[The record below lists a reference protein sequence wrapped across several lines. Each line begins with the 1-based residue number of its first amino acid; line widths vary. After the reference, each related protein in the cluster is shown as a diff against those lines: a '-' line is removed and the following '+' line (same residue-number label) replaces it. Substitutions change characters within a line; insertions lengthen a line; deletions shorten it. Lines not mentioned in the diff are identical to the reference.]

1 MLNRKK
7 FSYSK
12 HHLFIRPQNI
22 SQTTDALHIF
32 AYSLQMSS
40 SLFLTSVSQ
49 SVSQRCPPDCFPQM
63 HSRLLTK
70 SYLTFLLHGK
80 KFPCSKHQRFIRP
93 KNISRTVRERT
104 RQDCW
109 SQTSHTRLPTDILQT
124 HSLMYFPICFPQ
136 VSSTLIS
143 HSFPPNVSA
152 KTGGLRCL
160 PDCFS
165 RISADSFSQVFKWEL
180 SSSFSSLV
188 CSKLLPI
195 DMFQMF
201 PKADLQTASH
211 G

>member
-1 MLNRKK
+1 MLNRNK

-136 VSSTLIS
+136 VSSTL
-143 HSFPPNVSA
+143 FPTVFLRMLLLRLVASAVSQ
-152 KTGGLRCL
+152 
-160 PDCFS
+160 
-165 RISADSFSQVFKWEL
+165 IV
-180 SSSFSSLV
+180 
-188 CSKLLPI
+188 
-195 DMFQMF
+195 
-201 PKADLQTASH
+201 SH
-211 G
+211 GYPQTLSHRYSNGSYPQAFPHWCAPNCFP